1 MPGLRIEPAIL
12 VMLDRLILLLLTVI
26 LSAALTAAMVMQFAF
41 GEIPCPLC
49 LLQRVAMFGCCF
61 GLLHQLRA
69 RESER
74 GGGIALLFALLLLV
88 IAARQTLLDIVPR
101 PGHAYVGTAVFGLH
115 MPVWSVVIGVCLLL
129 ALALRLTLFGA
140 PRPLPPAGQP
150 PLARAMR
157 LLEFYVV
164 LICTLNFAS
173 VVLQCGLGECHTS
186 GYRLLT

>member
-1 MPGLRIEPAIL
+1 MRELRIEPATLI
-12 VMLDRLILLLLTVI
+12 MLDRLVLLLLTMI
-26 LSAALTAAMVMQFAF
+26 LSAILTAAMVMQFAF

-88 IAARQTLLDIVPR
+88 IATRQTLLDLFPR
-101 PGHAYVGTAVFGLH
+101 PGHAYIGSAVFGVH
-115 MPVWSVVIGVCLLL
+115 MEVWSVVIGVSLLL

-140 PRPLPPAGQP
+140 PRLLPPAGRP
-150 PLARAMR
+150 PLARAAR
-157 LLEFYVV
+157 LLEIYVV
-164 LICTLNFAS
+164 LICALNFGA
-173 VVLQCGLGECHTS
+173 VVLQCGFDQCHTF

>member
-1 MPGLRIEPAIL
+1 MPALRIEPSTL
-12 VMLDRLILLLLTVI
+12 VMLDRLALLLLTIV
-26 LSAALTAAMVMQFAF
+26 LSAILTAAMVMQFAF

-101 PGHAYVGTAVFGLH
+101 LGHAYIGTAVFGVH
-115 MPVWSVVIGVCLLL
+115 MPVWSVVIGVSLLL

-140 PRPLPPAGQP
+140 PRLLPPAGRP
-150 PLARAMR
+150 PLARATR
-157 LLEFYVV
+157 LLELYVV
-164 LICTLNFAS
+164 LICAINFGA
-173 VVLQCGLGECHTS
+173 VVLQCGFDQCHTF
-186 GYRLLT
+186 GYRLPT

>member
-1 MPGLRIEPAIL
+1 MSGLRFEPSIL
-12 VMLDRLILLLLTVI
+12 VMLDRLVLLLLTMI

-69 RESER
+69 SDSER
-74 GGGIALLFALLLLV
+74 GGGIALIFALLLLV

-101 PGHAYVGTAVFGLH
+101 PGHAYIGTAVFGLH

-140 PRPLPPAGQP
+140 PRLLPPTGPP
-150 PLARAMR
+150 PLARAAR

>member
-1 MPGLRIEPAIL
+1 MPALRLEPSTL
-12 VMLDRLILLLLTVI
+12 VTLDRLILLLLTII
-26 LSAALTAAMVMQFAF
+26 LSAVLTAAMVMQFAF

-101 PGHAYVGTAVFGLH
+101 PGHAYIGTAVFGLH

-140 PRPLPPAGQP
+140 PRLRPPAGRP
-150 PLARAMR
+150 PLARAAR
-157 LLEFYVV
+157 LVEFYVV
-164 LICTLNFAS
+164 LLCALNFGA
-173 VVLQCGLGECHTS
+173 VVLQCGFDQCHTF

>member
-1 MPGLRIEPAIL
+1 MSGLRLEPSSLA
-12 VMLDRLILLLLTVI
+12 VLDRLILLLLAMV

-69 RESER
+69 RDSER

-101 PGHAYVGTAVFGLH
+101 PGHAYIGTAVFGLH
-115 MPVWSVVIGVCLLL
+115 TPVWSVVIGVCLLL

-140 PRPLPPAGQP
+140 SRLLPPAEPP
-150 PLARAMR
+150 PLARAAR
-157 LLEFYVV
+157 VLEFYVV
-164 LICTLNFAS
+164 LICALNFGA
-173 VVLQCGLGECHTS
+173 VVLQCGFDQCHTF
-186 GYRLLT
+186 GYRLFT

>member
-1 MPGLRIEPAIL
+1 MPALRLEPSSL
-12 VMLDRLILLLLTVI
+12 VMLDRLILLLLAII

-101 PGHAYVGTAVFGLH
+101 PGHAYIGTAVFGLH

-140 PRPLPPAGQP
+140 PRLLSPAGPP
-150 PLARAMR
+150 PLARAAR

-164 LICTLNFAS
+164 LICALNFGT
-173 VVLQCGLGECHTS
+173 VVLQCGFDQCHTF

>member
-1 MPGLRIEPAIL
+1 MPALRLEPSSL

-101 PGHAYVGTAVFGLH
+101 PGHAYIGTAVFGLH

-140 PRPLPPAGQP
+140 PRLLPPARPP
-150 PLARAMR
+150 PLARAAR

-164 LICTLNFAS
+164 LICALNFGA
-173 VVLQCGLGECHTS
+173 VVLQCGFDQCHTF

>member
-1 MPGLRIEPAIL
+1 MPALRLEPSSL

-101 PGHAYVGTAVFGLH
+101 PGHAYIGTAVFGLH

-140 PRPLPPAGQP
+140 PRLLPPAGPP
-150 PLARAMR
+150 PLARAAR

-164 LICTLNFAS
+164 LICALNFGA
-173 VVLQCGLGECHTS
+173 VVLQCGFDQCHTF

>member
-1 MPGLRIEPAIL
+1 MPWLRLEPSSL

-26 LSAALTAAMVMQFAF
+26 LSAVLTTAMVMQFAF

-101 PGHAYVGTAVFGLH
+101 PGHAYIGTAVFGLH

-140 PRPLPPAGQP
+140 PRPLPPAGTP
-150 PLARAMR
+150 PLARAAR
-157 LLEFYVV
+157 LVEFYVV
-164 LICTLNFAS
+164 LLCALNFGA
-173 VVLQCGLGECHTS
+173 VVLQCGFDQCHTF